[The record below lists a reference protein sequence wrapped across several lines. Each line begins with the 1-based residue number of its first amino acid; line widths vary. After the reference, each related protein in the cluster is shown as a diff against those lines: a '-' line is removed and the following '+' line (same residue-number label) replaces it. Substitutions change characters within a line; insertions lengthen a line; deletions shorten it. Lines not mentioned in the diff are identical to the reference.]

1 MYIFGLHILDAV
13 LITVYFIALILIGL
27 VVSRRIKNQEDF
39 LMGGRKIG
47 TLLQTFMNF
56 GMATGSDVPVGA
68 ARETFRMGMAGIW
81 VHLFTLFATPF
92 YWITTV
98 WQRRLR
104 ISSMAEVFRLRYE
117 SRALEALYAIIGIFF
132 LIASIS
138 LAMVALQKTVQIIMP
153 KEEHQ
158 LSIAEKQMVQNF
170 ERKHLLEN
178 EMQDRELDEVEKQEY
193 KKLQALNAIGKVKS
207 SISVVNP
214 TIFLLTLSLILLFY
228 TVAGGIIAAAITDAF
243 QGVLLI
249 VLSVLLLPF
258 GLIKTGGFAG
268 LHEIVPDSFFNLFGT
283 MATSEYPWY
292 YVASLV
298 CIGLIVFE
306 SSPQNPQVMGSAKD
320 EEASRMGRITGNM
333 MKRVTIVMWGFTGII
348 GYALYRNSIS
358 DPDMLWGYMSRQLLG
373 PGLIGLM
380 VICLLA
386 ALQSSASAML
396 VSSSALFTRTIYEPL
411 FPNRPEKE
419 LILVNRIVAAF
430 VLVAAISI
438 TLYFQDFLRVFKFML
453 SIGLI
458 FGPPFWIAI
467 IWRKATAKAVW
478 AAIIYGSIFTVLLG
492 NFGTDFKIFSKSDYF
507 CQKTNERTVMVNAG
521 ATEEDVEMGRAANLG
536 QVIKKEMKIES
547 RGVYFENI
555 VREIPDDP
563 NSPVI
568 GKGRFRVSLIIP
580 TLLGINLKNLGVG
593 DLNAFGFYLDIFM
606 PFLIIIL
613 VSFFT
618 RKNSKDGLDQ
628 FYGRLHTPALGTSEE
643 DAREMELTRKNP
655 TRFKQN
661 KLFPNSSIELLKP
674 TRRDTLGFLA
684 IWGIALLVVLFLF
697 ILTKLGN

>member
-1 MYIFGLHILDAV
+1 MTILGLHILDAM
-13 LITVYFIALILIGL
+13 LILGYFIALILIGAI
-27 VVSRRIKNQEDF
+27 VSKRIKNQEDF
-39 LMGGRKIG
+39 LMGGRTIG
-47 TLLQTFMNF
+47 TVLQTFMNF

-68 ARETFRMGMAGIW
+68 ARETFRQGMAGIW

-138 LAMVALQKTVQIIMP
+138 MAMVALQKTVQIIMP
-153 KEEHQ
+153 KEVFQ
-158 LSIAEKQMVQNF
+158 LSIAEKQMIENF
-170 ERKHLLEN
+170 DRMHILDTQK
-178 EMQDRELDEVEKQEY
+178 QDRELNDVEKNEY
-193 KKLQALNAIGKVKS
+193 KKLQALNSIGKVKS
-207 SISVVNP
+207 SISVINP
-214 TIFLLTLSLILLFY
+214 TIFLLSLSLILLFY

-258 GLIKTGGFAG
+258 GLIKTGGFSG
-268 LHEIVPDSFFNLFGT
+268 LHDIVPASFFNLFGT
-283 MATSEYPWY
+283 LATSEYPWY

-298 CIGLIVFE
+298 VIGLIVFE

-320 EEASRMGRITGNM
+320 EESSRMGRITGNM
-333 MKRVTIVMWGFTGII
+333 MKRVTIVMWGFTGVV
-348 GYALYRNSIS
+348 GYALYRNNIS

-380 VICLLA
+380 VVCLLA
-386 ALQSSASAML
+386 ALQSSASAMM

-419 LILVNRIVAAF
+419 LILVNRIVTVF
-430 VLVAAISI
+430 VLVASIFI
-438 TLYFQDFLRVFKFML
+438 TLYFQDFLRVFKLML
-453 SIGLI
+453 SIGLV

-467 IWRKATAKAVW
+467 IWRKATSKAVW
-478 AAIIYGSIFTVLLG
+478 AAIIYGFLFTVMLG
-492 NFGTDFKIFSKSDYF
+492 NFGSDFTTFSKSDYF
-507 CQKTNERTVMVNAG
+507 CQKTNERTVLVNAG
-521 ATEEDVEMGRAANLG
+521 ATEEDVEMGKADQVG
-536 QVIKKEMKIES
+536 QVIKKEMTIEP

-555 VREIPDDP
+555 VREFPDDA
-563 NSPVI
+563 NSPLI
-568 GKGRFRVSLIIP
+568 GKGRLRISLIFP
-580 TLLGINLKNLGVG
+580 SLLGINMKNLGVG
-593 DLNAFGFYLDIFM
+593 DLNALGFYLDILV
-606 PFLIIIL
+606 PFLLIIVL
-613 VSFFT
+613 SFFT
-618 RKNSKDGLDQ
+618 RKNTKEGLDQ
-628 FYGRLHTPALGTSEE
+628 FYGRLHTPARGTPED
-643 DAREMELTRKNP
+643 DAREMELTRKDP

-674 TRRDTLGFLA
+674 TRRDTVGFLT
-684 IWGIALLVVLFLF
+684 IWGVALLVVLFLF
-697 ILTKLGN
+697 LLTKIGS